1 MSSTVEPESCEMVV
15 QSSSQATAL
24 LSTQKLWW
32 IKSATLGGGDEGKEK
47 ALDTKRSWTIGVR
60 DKGSSVDEEYRIDLI
75 WYRTHNVV
83 RIFVDGSQAIEK
95 PREFGHDG
103 EVIPFSCAVACG
115 THQVWIT
122 SADIMGMIYQIEV
135 LDATRKRDRNSAF
148 GVSGWRKAAL
158 TERRTDMQRP
168 TAARSYPR
176 SAVVTRIDKASSSNS
191 PRDLCQNAWSI
202 VVTRDDMSTLKS
214 EVHMTW
220 NKYSDIMRITVDK
233 VQTFHGT
240 RSSQPEFEVMVG
252 EFYGKIIRKSDD
264 EFDMAMLEDPV
275 KTFGPGQQVMISSDD
290 ASLEP
295 LYALTSRPPMPQV
308 MVIESARPVGKF
320 NKPSKLRYVWRV
332 QLSQTDGDRNNQ
344 RVVLTW
350 TKSSSLIRIF
360 VNAEEVW
367 AGGLDSNGLLNAF
380 VMLGECKA
388 QIFSTAT
395 DSENF
400 QLRIIPKV
408 DSSKSMSTVQS
419 ESPTMRL
426 ESPIATRLQT
436 ADPKCMARSTLPLL
450 ALHADVSSPVP
461 SACAPTES
469 TADPNNPLLEGSNAP
484 TSVAPTSPVDTLI
497 SAGRHS
503 STGSPAVVRGM
514 EFARLGARGQPEN
527 DPFHQQQQPDDV
539 FEHDSTE
546 DKSDDAYQD
555 SAAAAGAFTDRA
567 PIKVRKS
574 AESSSTPPPIEER
587 LSWIVCTGCGDRWYR
602 VDDIL
607 SSFSSL
613 KELPK
618 KCLQRDRF
626 VGPCCDEDE
635 SQPNSVGKITPP
647 PLRPGDFVQFQHN
660 ENGTEKKEKS
670 RKSSNAGGNAQA
682 RATSSGSLPS
692 PRREPSRDGSLP
704 APSSLTQPLHDPGD
718 ISPERNG
725 EVARR
730 HSRSSHEEDEYE
742 RNESTSPRPSIR
754 GNEEEIV
761 TYARFPSA
769 RSGSQKSTTSEERR
783 TVPTAAAAT
792 PHDHIAATP
801 PSSFHVKGRR
811 DDKEGIPPPPTRDI
825 SQNSSVNNIVDA
837 FGRQKSFASS
847 AHDSLDSQYIMS
859 ASSAPSLISDR
870 GGSEHSK
877 LRTSDGGAIL
887 GKVVEEPSGVSAA
900 ELSMR
905 ISSAKK
911 ENFPDTGTSQSVSQP
926 LSIPFEADP
935 RIPLAVHSSAALMVR
950 SESAKVGI
958 GKYLKKTKLKY
969 LWRIV
974 TQDGD
979 TTHRITLTW
988 SKRSQKV
995 RIWNGSQ
1002 LVSEQLRKTET
1013 EFCTE
1018 FSIAGS
1024 TVKVLAR
1031 KGTDEFILDAG
1042 PSNCVKR
1049 GMDDTTSFS
1058 ASACASPTMS
1068 QASSYIAESTHTG
1081 KSGELQPGAK
1091 VTPTCE
1097 TQIHRE
1103 FSKIGVGQFQ
1113 RNSKL
1118 KYGWRLQIEDEEEGM
1133 LECLLVLTWSRS
1145 SGRVR
1150 VMIEDR
1156 ILIDRSWDPKLSRF
1170 AATIPFGDRAI
1181 IVNSTIDDDFHVDVV
1196 KKSDFPFLQMSK
1208 GIEED
1213 EETVSNPFLSTF
1225 LPDDRFYHE
1234 E

>member
-1 MSSTVEPESCEMVV
+1 MATFYNEGGVRCLETYCGACLRCLRWGNSQYMLYFGNSASQVLLSSARRAQWRGPGSHDSLGSNAEFCKACGRRFSLNQEVATLPCGHTFHFDCLDTALKREPECPHCGSLGPEPRAASQSPVDWLTSTFLSNIGGAMSSTVEPESCEMVV

-574 AESSSTPPPIEER
+574 AESSSTPPPIEE
-587 LSWIVCTGCGDRWYR
+587 
-602 VDDIL
+602 
-607 SSFSSL
+607 
-613 KELPK
+613 
-618 KCLQRDRF
+618 
-626 VGPCCDEDE
+626 
-635 SQPNSVGKITPP
+635 
-647 PLRPGDFVQFQHN
+647 
-660 ENGTEKKEKS
+660 
-670 RKSSNAGGNAQA
+670 
-682 RATSSGSLPS
+682 
-692 PRREPSRDGSLP
+692 
-704 APSSLTQPLHDPGD
+704 
-718 ISPERNG
+718 
-725 EVARR
+725 
-730 HSRSSHEEDEYE
+730 
-742 RNESTSPRPSIR
+742 
-754 GNEEEIV
+754 
-761 TYARFPSA
+761 
-769 RSGSQKSTTSEERR
+769 
-783 TVPTAAAAT
+783 
-792 PHDHIAATP
+792 
-801 PSSFHVKGRR
+801 
-811 DDKEGIPPPPTRDI
+811 
-825 SQNSSVNNIVDA
+825 
-837 FGRQKSFASS
+837 
-847 AHDSLDSQYIMS
+847 
-859 ASSAPSLISDR
+859 
-870 GGSEHSK
+870 
-877 LRTSDGGAIL
+877 
-887 GKVVEEPSGVSAA
+887 VEEPSGLSAA

-935 RIPLAVHSSAALMVR
+935 RIPLAAHRSAALMVR